1 MAFLGSLGKS
11 LGLDTNFGK
20 GLVGGVATSISTG
33 IKEDR
38 KRTQDNID
46 NLVVETYKGA
56 VENKKEFDQM
66 YKACREYCC

>member
-20 GLVGGVATSISTG
+20 GLVGGVAKSISTG
-33 IKEDR
+33 IQEDR

-46 NLVVETYKGA
+46 NLVAEMLVLKGVGA
-56 VENKKEFDQM
+56 SQEELDFIKKWE
-66 YKACREYCC
+66 K